1 MRRWLPEKQEDT
13 KRLASGHQPQN
24 ATAVPL
30 WQHTEVLGQGWIPS
44 IPSGP
49 APDLPGTPPGMP
61 RCFSEELSRFLL
73 EVESEQDKG
82 PSARA
87 LQPDQI
93 NTQLLDRGLR
103 FLFEEGQGRA
113 SPIAV

>member
-13 KRLASGHQPQN
+13 KRLALGHQPQD